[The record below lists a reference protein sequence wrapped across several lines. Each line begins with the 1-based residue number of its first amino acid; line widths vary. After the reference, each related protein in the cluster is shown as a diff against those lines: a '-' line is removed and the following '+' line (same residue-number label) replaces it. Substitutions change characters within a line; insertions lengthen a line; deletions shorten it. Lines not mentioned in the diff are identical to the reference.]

1 MCYNIST
8 KEREVQV
15 VKYEIY
21 TTAITKFENNEE
33 QAKATAIRMSRKYG
47 KATLKVN
54 GEKQA
59 VYKYGM
65 KLN

>member
-1 MCYNIST
+1 M
-8 KEREVQV
+8 
-15 VKYEIY
+15 KYEIY
-21 TTAITKFENNEE
+21 TTVITKFENNEE

-59 VYKYGM
+59 VYKCGM
-65 KLN
+65 KLH

>member
-1 MCYNIST
+1 M
-8 KEREVQV
+8 
-15 VKYEIY
+15 KYEIY
-21 TTAITKFENNEE
+21 TTAITKFESNEE